1 MAGDEGLDAL
11 SMRRLA
17 SALDVSAMTL
27 YGYFSSKNVLIRAML
42 DAVTEELALDI
53 DEDVEWTERLR
64 LMAGAIR
71 ATLQRYPGLAPLFI
85 ERPDPRGRALTVV
98 EDAIDALRS
107 QDVPGEVA
115 LRGVYAVIGYAIG
128 FVAQEVRR
136 IEADTELDY
145 AALPPERF
153 PNLTELADEMV
164 GFRSESQFTFG
175 LEALIDGVRREAL
188 AA

>member
-1 MAGDEGLDAL
+1 
-11 SMRRLA
+11 MRRLA
-17 SALDVSAMTL
+17 GALGVSAMTL

-53 DEDVEWTERLR
+53 DDDVEWTERLR

-71 ATLQRYPGLAPLFI
+71 TTLQRYPGLAPLFI
-85 ERPDPRGRALTVV
+85 ERPDPRGRALTIV
-98 EDAIDALRS
+98 EDAIGALRS
-107 QDVPGEVA
+107 QGVPAEVA

-145 AALPPERF
+145 ASLPPERF

-175 LEALIDGVRREAL
+175 LEALIDGVRREAV